1 MLEPGQER
9 VADGLD
15 ALSFVDE
22 VDSEILAPVSTRLST
37 RVWWQRRWVALT
49 AGILLFAL
57 LAGAVYAVIRLR
69 TSQTAYTTYTVATG
83 DLALTVHATGALQTA
98 TYAVN
103 FTGSGT
109 IATIDVKVGQQV
121 TAGQTLATMNATSLQ
136 DAVAQAQAQVNAAQT
151 ALNDAQTN
159 QSKVQA
165 QTQAQ
170 LAAAYDVEQGKL
182 ADSTCNSA
190 CQQQAQDTYAAAQ
203 AQADT
208 QNAQAQAQVDS
219 AQSALN
225 TSQSA
230 LNTAQHNLDNATL
243 TAPHDG
249 TVAAINGA
257 VGGSPGGGGTSG
269 TTGGN
274 AFITL
279 VDLSALQVQA
289 SVNEA
294 DIGAVAAGD
303 AVQFTVSAFSGRV
316 FHGTVDSVSPLGQTS
331 SGVVTYPVVLNVDTS
346 GLQGVNLLPG
356 MTASATII
364 TAQRY
369 NVLLIPAKAVSFAS
383 RATSASGGNLIS
395 STQMRS
401 ALSQANAL
409 LQQLRDS
416 GTDISNEN
424 PTPAFVLER
433 KNGKWVIKP
442 VVLGLTDG
450 ISYEVLAGLS
460 QGEKVVTGVQ
470 GASSAS
476 HRNVN
481 GVGFAG
487 GSLFSRDVVR

>member
-1 MLEPGQER
+1 MLEPGREP

-15 ALSFVDE
+15 PLSFVDE
-22 VDSEILAPVSTRLST
+22 ADTEILAPVSTRLST
-37 RVWWQRRWVALT
+37 RVWWQHRWVALT

-69 TSQTAYTTYTVATG
+69 TSQTTYTTHTVATG
-83 DLALTVHATGALQTA
+83 NLALTVRATGALQTA
-98 TYAVN
+98 TYPVS
-103 FTGSGT
+103 FTGNGT
-109 IATIDVKVGQQV
+109 IATIDVKIGQQV
-121 TAGQTLATMNATSLQ
+121 TAGQKLATMNSTSLQ

-170 LAAAYDVEQGKL
+170 LAAAYDNEQGTINQKGGC
-182 ADSTCNSA
+182 DPT
-190 CQQQAQDTYAAAQ
+190 CQQKAQDTYAAAQ

-225 TSQSA
+225 TAQAA

-249 TVAAINGA
+249 TVAAINGL
-257 VGGSPGGGGTSG
+257 VGGSPGGGSASSTSSGTSG
-269 TTGGN
+269 NN

-303 AVQFTVSAFSGRV
+303 AVQFTASAFSGRI
-316 FHGTVDSVSPLGQTS
+316 FHGTVDTVSPLGQTS
-331 SGVVTYPVVLNVDTS
+331 SGVVTYPVVLDVDTS

-369 NVLLIPAKAVSFAS
+369 NVLLIPATSVSFAS

-409 LQQLRDS
+409 LQQLRDG

-433 KNGKWVIKP
+433 KNDKWVVKP

-460 QGEKVVTGVQ
+460 QGEKVVTGTQ

-481 GVGFAG
+481 GTGFAG
-487 GSLFSRDVVR
+487 GGPV